1 MPIPP
6 LNNDSAAHQA
16 PPVLP
21 VAPARPSRWWSAL
34 LWAALLSPVLGLGA
48 LLAIAASGDLP
59 DTETLANPRTDL
71 ATRIYSSDGQILGS
85 YYRENRSDVKFE
97 SLPEGLVQALI
108 CTEDVRYKG
117 HTGVDFKGLVRAI
130 VYMGKRGGGSTI
142 TQQLAKLLFTESYMS
157 SGFFE
162 RAVLQKPREWIIATR
177 LERQYTKDEII
188 GLYLNRYDFLNQA
201 VGVQSAAQI
210 YFGKTADE
218 LELHESA
225 MLVGMLKNS
234 ALYNP
239 LRRPERVE
247 SRRSTVL
254 SQMHRY
260 GVLTA
265 AERDSVQALPLG
277 LSYHK
282 VSHAEGLA
290 PHFREMLRQ
299 HVRGLLEEK
308 DVEGLLKIAKADG
321 SGYDLYR
328 DGLVIHTTIDAR
340 LQRYAEEGAV
350 RHVKG
355 ELQED
360 LWADLRNTT
369 GRDWPF
375 YPEIL
380 PEDRER
386 IMRFAITQSRRYRLL
401 SGKECPACE
410 RPGYYIAQRDSAWTY
425 AGNSAATGDSVVVER
440 IEVHHCRAEK
450 GGCGHAWPA
459 MSKRQIDKNFKQKTR
474 TQVMGLGG
482 LVDTIMSPIDSIH
495 HQKTL
500 LHMGLVS
507 LDPMSGGVKA
517 WVGDLDYNWS
527 QYDNVNLSKR
537 QVGSTFKPFV
547 YATAIRHGMDPCTE
561 VPNQVTC
568 IDMPGD
574 QPPWCPDNSDEEYG
588 EMVTLEYAL
597 ANSMNTVTAKLI
609 KDYGVQRVLDLAH
622 EMGIESYIPPVPSI
636 ALGVAELNLLE
647 VTSANATFAGGGV
660 YRRPQFIQRIE
671 DKRGNT
677 IYEPRLELRQG
688 LDAATAYRVLNMMEK
703 VITGAYNEEKGI
715 RHGTGVRLRMDLDH
729 RDYDGVRIPMAGK
742 TGTTQNNSDGWFIG
756 LTPELVT
763 GVWVGALDPA
773 VRFST
778 THKGQGANTAL
789 PIFGYYI
796 KAALADSSLGL
807 KALEF
812 RPPEGVLEQPDC
824 EQLIKARAMDFDDD
838 DDLFE

>member
-1 MPIPP
+1 MPIPETISQETP
-6 LNNDSAAHQA
+6 HPQQ
-16 PPVLP
+16 PT
-21 VAPARPSRWWSAL
+21 PARPRPNRWWSVAFWVAL
-34 LWAALLSPVLGLGA
+34 FSPVLGIGA
-48 LLAIAASGDLP
+48 LLLIAATGDLP

-71 ATRIYSSDGQILGS
+71 ATRIYSTDGKILGS
-85 YYRENRSDVKFE
+85 YYRENRSDVRFE
-97 SLPEGLVQALI
+97 SLPGPLIDALI
-108 CTEDVRYKG
+108 CTEDVRYNN
-117 HTGVDFKGLVRAI
+117 HTGVDFKALARAI
-130 VYMGKRGGGSTI
+130 AFMGKRGGGSTI
-142 TQQLAKLLFTESYMS
+142 TQQLAKLLFTESYMNT
-157 SGFFE
+157 GFFE

-177 LERQYTKDEII
+177 LERQYTKAEII
-188 GLYLNRYDFLNQA
+188 ALYLNRYDFLNQA
-201 VGVQSAAQI
+201 VGIESAAQI

-234 ALYNP
+234 ALFNP
-239 LRRPERVE
+239 LRRPELVT
-247 SRRSTVL
+247 RRRGTVL
-254 SQMHRY
+254 AQMERY
-260 GVLTA
+260 GVLTS
-265 AERDSVQALPLG
+265 AERDSVQALPLD
-277 LSYHK
+277 LSFHRA
-282 VSHAEGLA
+282 SHAEGPA

-299 HVRGLLEEK
+299 HVRDLLK
-308 DVEGLLKIAKADG
+308 QKTDDDLLKIAKADG
-321 SGYDLYR
+321 SAYDLYR
-328 DGLVIHTTIDAR
+328 DGLVIHTTIDSR

-355 ELQED
+355 ELQGELWND
-360 LWADLRNTT
+360 LKLTT
-369 GRDWPF
+369 GGDWPF

-380 PEDRER
+380 PEDRAR
-386 IMRFAITQSRRYRLL
+386 IMNFAVTQSTRYRMLA
-401 SGKECPACE
+401 GKQCPSCE
-410 RPGYYIAQRDSAWTY
+410 RPGFYIAELDSAW
-425 AGNSAATGDSVVVER
+425 SDDIDR
-440 IEVHHCRAEK
+440 VHFCRPEK
-450 GGCGHAWPA
+450 GGCGHAWPVLSRRA
-459 MSKRQIDKNFKQKTR
+459 IDKNFRQKTP
-474 TQVMGLGG
+474 TQVMGLAG
-482 LVDTIMSPIDSIH
+482 LIDTVMSPLDSIH

-507 LDPMSGGVKA
+507 LDPMSGAIRA
-517 WVGDLDYNWS
+517 WVGDLDYRWS

-574 QPPWCPDNSDEEYG
+574 EPPWCPDNSDKEYG

-609 KDYGVQRVLDLAH
+609 KDFGVQRVVELAH
-622 EMGIESYIPPVPSI
+622 EMGIESYIPPYPSI

-660 YRRPQFIQRIE
+660 WRRPQFIQRIE

-703 VITGAYNEEKGI
+703 VVTGAYNEEKDH
-715 RHGTGVRLRMDLDH
+715 RRGTGMRLRMDVES
-729 RDYDGVRIPMAGK
+729 RAYDNVRIPVAGK
-742 TGTTQNNSDGWFIG
+742 TGTTQNNSDGWFLG

-763 GVWVGALDPA
+763 GVWVGAADPA

-789 PIFGYYI
+789 PIFGFYI
-796 KAALADSSLGL
+796 NAALADSTIGL
-807 KALEF
+807 QGLEF
-812 RPPEGVLEQPDC
+812 RPPEGVLKQPDC
-824 EQLIKARAMDFDDD
+824 EELIKARALDFDDD
-838 DDLFE
+838 DLFD